1 VSTKDQHIEFERL
14 IAFVEGRMGAAERAA
29 VEQHLEHCARCADD
43 SAWLRRF
50 ARPFS
55 SRDLEPPPAGARER
69 VRALFRAWRKPPART
84 TRALLRFD
92 SFAAPNAIGRRGGAE
107 DERQLIF
114 AAASFDLDLRIARQ
128 DDRWVVAGQV
138 LGPETAGYVEIAAAE
153 RSERVALS
161 DSCEFTLP
169 PLEDGRYTLFLRLG
183 DLEVRIDDLALP
195 AE

>member
-1 VSTKDQHIEFERL
+1 MQGQHIEFERL
-14 IAFVEGRMGAAERAA
+14 IAYVEGRVDAEERAA
-29 VEQHLEHCARCADD
+29 IELHLEHCARCADD

-50 ARPFS
+50 APSIGLRA
-55 SRDLEPPPAGARER
+55 LEPPPPAARER

-92 SFAAPNAIGRRGGAE
+92 SSAISGALGRRSGATA
-107 DERQLIF
+107 ERQLIF
-114 AAASFDLDLRIARQ
+114 AAASFDLDLRIGHQ
-128 DDRWVVAGQV
+128 NDQWVIAGQV
-138 LGPETAGYVEIAAAE
+138 LGPETAGYVEVAAPQH
-153 RSERVALS
+153 SERVALS

-169 PLEDGRYTLFLRLG
+169 PLDDGHYTLFLRLG